1 MAAALVRGGVTAVA
15 GMQYAI
21 SDAAAVAFSR
31 GFYAAIACGRGV
43 DDAVS
48 SGRVGILGTRA
59 RALEWVTPVMYLRGH
74 DPHLFVLPPQP
85 LSASDLRRKSPE
97 GTPELPGSRRSADGR
112 HDLHQV
118 TGRQGRPG
126 QSPERAADTPIW
138 VQRRLAEAQFR
149 TDALEWR
156 VTQLERLIIDR
167 SRALSSYR
175 GPVENVF
182 ITEGQDAFVAS
193 LQRALATSVYPDGL
207 HGSCRAL
214 YRPETHQLVIDY
226 ELPSLD
232 TVPTVAEYQYVATKD
247 LMQERPRPPAEIR
260 RIYAQLIARVVLRV
274 LAESFEVASAAIV
287 QKILLNGFV
296 AARDAAT
303 GTTIRPCLISV
314 DAERKTFEGIE
325 LDEPELYPLAFLR
338 YLNAVVSPRP
348 YDLQPV
354 RPVLQFDL
362 SEYKFVEETSIAAGL
377 ASRPDLLALTPMEF
391 EQLIRELFQAMG
403 MKSWVTQASMD
414 SGIDVVAVNE
424 DPIVGGLCI
433 IQAKRYRKAVGPESL
448 RALAGVVEDK
458 RAAKGILITTSWASK
473 ASHDFVMR
481 YGRIEIIEGQQLK
494 AMLKEHLGLDVRI
507 DVDRPR

>member
-1 MAAALVRGGVTAVA
+1 MPANSGTFA
-15 GMQYAI
+15 G
-21 SDAAAVAFSR
+21 
-31 GFYAAIACGRGV
+31 
-43 DDAVS
+43 
-48 SGRVGILGTRA
+48 
-59 RALEWVTPVMYLRGH
+59 
-74 DPHLFVLPPQP
+74 
-85 LSASDLRRKSPE
+85 
-97 GTPELPGSRRSADGR
+97 GSR
-112 HDLHQV
+112 
-118 TGRQGRPG
+118 
-126 QSPERAADTPIW
+126 
-138 VQRRLAEAQFR
+138 
-149 TDALEWR
+149 
-156 VTQLERLIIDR
+156 
-167 SRALSSYR
+167 
-175 GPVENVF
+175 
-182 ITEGQDAFVAS
+182 
-193 LQRALATSVYPDGL
+193 
-207 HGSCRAL
+207 
-214 YRPETHQLVIDY
+214 
-226 ELPSLD
+226 
-232 TVPTVAEYQYVATKD
+232 
-247 LMQERPRPPAEIR
+247 
-260 RIYAQLIARVVLRV
+260 
-274 LAESFEVASAAIV
+274 
-287 QKILLNGFV
+287 
-296 AARDAAT
+296 
-303 GTTIRPCLISV
+303 
-314 DAERKTFEGIE
+314 
-325 LDEPELYPLAFLR
+325 LR